1 MCIGSALNEPVH
13 FHCVVIDGVFEAGPD
28 SEKAV
33 YFWEAALTDADI
45 QWVQAQVRQR
55 VLRGLT
61 SQGYLDRDDAK
72 DMTQ

>member
-13 FHCVVIDGVFEAGPD
+13 FHCVVIDGVVEAGPD

-33 YFWEAALTDADI
+33 YFWEAALADADI
-45 QWVQAQVRQR
+45 QWV
-55 VLRGLT
+55 LRGLT
-61 SQGYLDRDDAK
+61 NQGYRDRDDAK